1 MATITLDADMRSSVT
16 AALDLLPTVE
26 IEETNLAPFR
36 TAWQNLPSEAAS
48 ALQRLGV
55 VCRRLIRQNGYAHVR
70 GFPPFGDVRGVLAV
84 GECLGTLF
92 TDLSQQSTIVVEASP
107 TIGSGLQGNQSESL
121 FLHTDFAM
129 LDRPPAT
136 TVIFCRSADPMGSAY
151 GVNGITIAQR
161 IVSRLFGSPA
171 LESFFSVPLPFGG
184 RSPSGSDIVI
194 EAPVLTR
201 KDTGL
206 TEVRFH
212 PSRIH
217 HGFRVLGRSA
227 SAEETEVLRTFME
240 AAAASR
246 LEIALEPGDFLLV
259 NNRAALH
266 DRSRCT
272 LEIGLSSIRS
282 RVSLISFV
290 QELSPE

>member
-1 MATITLDADMRSSVT
+1 MATITLDADMRSSVA
-16 AALDLLPTVE
+16 AALGLLPVGE

-36 TAWQNLPSEAAS
+36 TALQNLSSGAS
-48 ALQRLGV
+48 TALQRLGV
-55 VCRRLIRQNGYAHVR
+55 VSRGLLRQNGYVHIR
-70 GFPPFGDVRGVLAV
+70 GFPPFTDVRGVLAF

-107 TIGSGLQGNQSESL
+107 TISSGLQGNQSEHL

-129 LDRPPAT
+129 LDRPPAVT
-136 TVIFCRSADPMGSAY
+136 LIYCRRADPMGSAF
-151 GVNGITIAQR
+151 GANGITIAQR
-161 IVSRLFGSPA
+161 IVSRLFGSTA

-201 KDTGL
+201 NETGL

-227 SAEETEVLRTFME
+227 SAEEAEVLRTFME